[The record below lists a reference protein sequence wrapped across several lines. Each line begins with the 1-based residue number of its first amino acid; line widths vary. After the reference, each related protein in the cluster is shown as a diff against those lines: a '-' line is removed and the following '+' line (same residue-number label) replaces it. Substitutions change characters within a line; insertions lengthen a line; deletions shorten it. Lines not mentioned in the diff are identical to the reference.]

1 MLDQPFW
8 ILMIDGLF
16 GLVQWALLIRFVYG
30 IFLPE
35 NSRLFGVRHL
45 NRASEPIVRLF
56 GFMTADWMIQRIRPL
71 YVGFLI
77 LIIRF
82 YILPTALDYDVTGLQ
97 ALSLEALTLSLINQ
111 F

>member
-1 MLDQPFW
+1 MLDQPFF

-16 GLVQWALLIRFVYG
+16 GLVQWALLIRFVFG

-45 NRASEPIVRLF
+45 HRASEPIVRLF
-56 GFMTADWMIQRIRPL
+56 GFMTANWMIQRIRPL